1 MSECKCSMRTKLVGD
16 GCRYCNPDLYLE
28 ILEAEIKDLE
38 QKLADAEKQNEWISE
53 WNLEILEEGKGILR
67 HSDGSGVVMNTLRD
81 CPIAESLLLRFAK
94 DVFKITPPQEGK

>member
-1 MSECKCSMRTKLVGD
+1 MSESKLSENLTRYGKNRDIDLRDGD
-16 GCRYCNPDLYLE
+16 LHRYIE
-28 ILEAEIKDLE
+28 QAKQLE